1 MRKWILIISMWSY
14 AIVVKGQS
22 FEAQQLLLNVEKLAQ
37 FKQILR
43 DLEKGYKIIAKGYTT
58 IRDISQGNF
67 RLHDVFLDA
76 LWQVSPSVRKYK
88 RIAEIISLQMKL
100 VGEYKSA
107 WQRAKRS
114 DLFNDRELSFMSQVY
129 ERLFSESLQSIEDL
143 ILVITARQ
151 LRMSDNERLTAID
164 RIHEDL
170 QKQIVRL
177 RQFTSDNAILEA
189 QRKSERE
196 DIKAMRRIYG
206 QP

>member
-1 MRKWILIISMWSY
+1 MWSY